1 MPWMW
6 LCRGGADDSEADTS
20 GQDDMDI
27 GGEARQEREGRKAG
41 RRGAALPGE
50 DRFMRL
56 DDMEAFLQDAERTAA
71 TADDDAS
78 PGAFQAVLGAYGTT

>member
-1 MPWMW
+1 MW
-6 LCRGGADDSEADTS
+6 LCRGVADDSEADTS
-20 GQDDMDI
+20 GRDDMDA
-27 GGEARQEREGRKAG
+27 GEDAGQEREGRKAR

-78 PGAFQAVLGAYGTT
+78 PGAIHAALVLYKIL